1 MYTLYKI
8 LEPFEFSKTDTQI
21 FDMRLEQLEDWNSFD
36 KIFDNVETIIRFCN
50 DYVHD
55 IWTDVEQRF
64 EAFVLIHDDSREII
78 KKWEPDTIMLK
89 ISTICETYGLNEFH
103 VDEWLQIL
111 DESNLLKDKDG
122 NIYSYKLRDYDGLS
136 FVISKFVISD
146 MRNRNVAIVQFF

>member
-21 FDMRLEQLEDWNSFD
+21 SDMRLVSITDWENYD
-36 KIFDNVETIIRFCN
+36 EIFYSLHLIIRFCDN
-50 DYVHD
+50 YVD
-55 IWTDVEQRF
+55 DVWTDVEQKF

-89 ISTICETYGLNEFH
+89 ISTVCETGLNRFQ
-103 VDEWLQIL
+103 VDEWLKIL
-111 DESNLLKDKDG
+111 DESNLLQDKEG
-122 NIYSYKLRDYDGLS
+122 NVYNYKLRDYDGLS
-136 FVISKFVISD
+136 FVISD

>member
-21 FDMRLEQLEDWNSFD
+21 SDMRLQYLTDWESFD
-36 KIFDNVETIIRFCN
+36 KIFDSLDPVIRFCN

-55 IWTDVEQRF
+55 IWTDIEQKF
-64 EAFVLIHDDSREII
+64 DAFVLIEDDSREII

-103 VDEWLQIL
+103 VDEWLKVL
-111 DESNLLKDKDG
+111 DESNLLQDKHG
-122 NIYSYKLRDYDGLS
+122 NIYNYKLRDYDGLS

>member
-8 LEPFEFSKTDTQI
+8 LEPFEFFKIDTQI
-21 FDMRLEQLEDWNSFD
+21 SDMRLEQLEDWNSFD
-36 KIFDNVETIIRFCN
+36 KIFDSVETIIRFCN

-55 IWTDVEQRF
+55 IWTDIEQKF
-64 EAFVLIHDDSREII
+64 DAFVLIEDDSREII
-78 KKWEPDTIMLK
+78 KIWQPDTIMLK
-89 ISTICETYGLNEFH
+89 ISSILETYGLNQFH
-103 VDEWLQIL
+103 ADEWLQIL
-111 DESNLLKDKDG
+111 DESNLLKDKHG